1 MTCNCEKLN
10 INDLKSIYFAGI
22 GGVSMS
28 SLALILKSFGKTV
41 AGYDFKVSETTQ
53 MLESKG
59 IHVDYDNASVC
70 LSGFETLCYTAAM
83 KDDDPVLVSAKN
95 SGLRFITRAELLGMI
110 TGSYAHSI
118 GIAGTHGKS
127 TTTGFI
133 TQILLEADSDSTILS
148 GAYLPSISS
157 TYRVGNGDIA
167 AFEACE
173 YKNSYHSMHPTV
185 RVVLNVEL
193 DHVDFFGS
201 LENVI
206 ESFRTYINNDSE
218 NGENIAIV
226 NLDSE
231 NAVKA
236 AENSS
241 AQVLY
246 FSTCQKTDYY
256 AENIDLSTG
265 FASFD
270 LMYRG
275 VLLTKVTLSVPGMHN
290 VYDAVAAAASAH
302 VCGIGVPAIRAGL
315 ENFAGAKRRFEKVGV
330 LPSGAVVVDDYA
342 HHPDE
347 IRATLTAA
355 KKVAT
360 GKVICIFQPHTYSRT
375 QALLSDFAS
384 ALSMSD
390 KVLCAK
396 IYAAREKNDF
406 GISETALCESIDGA
420 EYYED
425 FSSLASRAEE
435 ISAKGDIIL
444 TMGAGDIYK
453 VSDYFLFG

>member
-1 MTCNCEKLN
+1 MTGV
-10 INDLKSIYFAGI
+10 YFAGI

-28 SLALILKSFGKTV
+28 SLALILKNMGKHV
-41 AGYDFKVSETTQ
+41 AGYDFKVSETTKS
-53 MLESKG
+53 LEQKG
-59 IHVDYDNASVC
+59 IRVDYTSEDAD
-70 LSGFETLCYTAAM
+70 LSGFEFLCYTAAM
-83 KDDDPVLVSAKN
+83 KDDDPVLVSAREH
-95 SGLRFITRAELLGMI
+95 GLTFISRAELLGKI
-110 TGSYAHSI
+110 TGTYPHSI

-127 TTTGFI
+127 TTTGFV
-133 TQILLEADSDSTILS
+133 TQILVEADSDSTILS
-148 GAYLPSISS
+148 GAYLPSIGS
-157 TYRVGNGDIA
+157 TYRVGNGSIA

-193 DHVDFFGS
+193 DHVDFFGN
-201 LENVI
+201 LDNVT
-206 ESFRTYINNDSE
+206 ESFRTYINNESA

-226 NLDSE
+226 NLDNE

-236 AENSS
+236 AENAS
-241 AQVLY
+241 ADVLW
-246 FSTCQKTDYY
+246 FSAKTKTDYY

-265 FASFD
+265 FAKFD

-275 VLLTKVTLSVPGMHN
+275 VLLATVTLSVPGMHN
-290 VYDAVAAAASAH
+290 VYDALAAAASAH
-302 VCGIGVPAIRAGL
+302 VCGIGASAIKAGL
-315 ENFAGAKRRFEKVGV
+315 ENFKGAKRRFEKIGV
-330 LPSGAVVVDDYA
+330 LPNGAVVVDDYA

-347 IRATLTAA
+347 ILATLSAA

-375 QALLSDFAS
+375 KALLSDFAS

-396 IYAAREKNDF
+396 IYAAREKNDY
-406 GISETALCESIDGA
+406 GVEEDALAKKIVGA

-425 FSSLASRAEE
+425 FPALAARAAN
-435 ISAKGDIIL
+435 ISGKGDIII

>member
-1 MTCNCEKLN
+1 MTCNSEKLN
-10 INDLKSIYFAGI
+10 LNKLSGVYFAGI

-28 SLALILKSFGKTV
+28 SLALILKSFGKNV
-41 AGYDFKVSETTQ
+41 AGYDFKESETTH

-59 IHVDYDNASVC
+59 IKVDYDSENVN

-83 KDDDPVLVSAKN
+83 RDDDPVLVTARN
-95 SGLRFITRAELLGMI
+95 NGLQFITRAELLGMV
-110 TGSYAHSI
+110 TSSYAHSI

-127 TTTGFI
+127 TTTGFV
-133 TQILLEADSDSTILS
+133 TQILLEANSDSTILS
-148 GAYLPSISS
+148 GAHLPSIDS
-157 TYRVGNGDIA
+157 TYRIGNGNIA

-193 DHVDFFGS
+193 DHVDFFGT

-206 ESFRTYINNDSE
+206 DSFRTYINNESE

-226 NLDSE
+226 NLDNE

-236 AENSS
+236 AEN
-241 AQVLY
+241 ATANVLY
-246 FSTCQKTDYY
+246 FSACSKTDYY

-275 VLLTKVTLSVPGMHN
+275 ILMTRVSLSVPGMHN

-302 VCGIGVPAIRAGL
+302 VCGINVTAIKAGL
-315 ENFAGAKRRFEKVGV
+315 ENFVGAKRRFEKVGV
-330 LPSGAVVVDDYA
+330 LSSGAVVVDDYA

-347 IRATLTAA
+347 IRATLSAA

-375 QALLSDFAS
+375 KALLADFAS
-384 ALSMSD
+384 ALSLCD

-396 IYAAREKNDF
+396 IYAAREKNEY
-406 GISETALCESIDGA
+406 GISETALCESIDKA

-425 FSSLASRAEE
+425 FSALASRAEE
-435 ISAKGDIIL
+435 ISEKGDIIL

>member
-1 MTCNCEKLN
+1 MTCSSKKLTV
-10 INDLKSIYFAGI
+10 NDLNNVYFAGI

-28 SLALILKSFGKTV
+28 SLALILRSLGKNV

-53 MLESKG
+53 HLENKG
-59 IHVDYDNASVC
+59 IRVDYDSACVN

-83 KDDDPVLVSAKN
+83 REDDPVLVLARN

-110 TGSYAHSI
+110 TGTYAHSI

-127 TTTGFI
+127 TTTGFV

-148 GAYLPSISS
+148 GAHLPSIGS

-173 YKNSYHSMHPTV
+173 YKNSYHAMRPTV

-201 LENVI
+201 LENI
-206 ESFRTYINNDSE
+206 IDSFRTYINNKSE

-226 NLDSE
+226 NLDNE

-236 AENSS
+236 AEN
-241 AQVLY
+241 ATAEVLY
-246 FSTCQKTDYY
+246 FSACKKTDYY

-275 VLLTKVTLSVPGMHN
+275 VLLTRVSLSVPGMHN
-290 VYDAVAAAASAH
+290 VYDALAAAASAH
-302 VCGIGVPAIRAGL
+302 VCGIGASAIKVGL
-315 ENFAGAKRRFEKVGV
+315 ENFVGAKRRFEKVGV
-330 LPSGAVVVDDYA
+330 LSNGAVVVDDYA

-347 IRATLTAA
+347 IRATLSAA

-375 QALLSDFAS
+375 KALLPNFAS

-396 IYAAREKNDF
+396 IYAAREKNEY
-406 GISETALCESIDGA
+406 GISETALSESISDA

-425 FSSLASRAEE
+425 FSAIASRAEE
-435 ISAKGDIIL
+435 ISEKGDIII